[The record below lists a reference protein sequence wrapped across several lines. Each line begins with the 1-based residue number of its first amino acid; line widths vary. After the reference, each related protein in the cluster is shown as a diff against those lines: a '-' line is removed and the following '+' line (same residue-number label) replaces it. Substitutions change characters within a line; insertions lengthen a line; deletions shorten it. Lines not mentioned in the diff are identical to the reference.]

1 MISAAFCR
9 LVRVWLFCWRWPSP
23 PALRARRRPRGCR
36 ALLRAGTAA
45 AVRRVGERAVPRR
58 KVGRKF
64 PAERGCAARGSRGR
78 GTAFPFCLFGLVLY
92 YTRLWFLLLLLI
104 LFFFSFPFYLFYFI
118 LFLVRLFLRVP
129 LAPRGQCGQ
138 TPTSLSP
145 GALPPRSGQ
154 HPPPAPPSYC
164 RSPRPCPLEK
174 GTDPAQRPALNT
186 ALFAPWHLW
195 AEEAF
200 GLCGEVTECKRPA
213 LFCR

>member
-1 MISAAFCR
+1 MAEPPCPPRPPPAPRVPRAASRGDGRGGASGRGARRPPPQSWEKVSCR
-9 LVRVWLFCWRWPSP
+9 EGMRCSGLPRARHGFPLLFVWLGS
-23 PALRARRRPRGCR
+23 
-36 ALLRAGTAA
+36 LLHAT
-45 AVRRVGERAVPRR
+45 
-58 KVGRKF
+58 
-64 PAERGCAARGSRGR
+64 
-78 GTAFPFCLFGLVLY
+78 LV
-92 YTRLWFLLLLLI
+92 FVVVVNSF
-104 LFFFSFPFYLFYFI
+104 FFFSFPFYLFYFI

-154 HPPPAPPSYC
+154 RPPPAPPSYC

-174 GTDPAQRPALNT
+174 GTDPAQRPALST

>member
-104 LFFFSFPFYLFYFI
+104 LFFFFLPFLFILLYFI
-118 LFLVRLFLRVP
+118 FSSPLFACPFGTARAVRADSNVPLTRRPPAPQRAAPAPRTPLLLPLSPSLSAGERNGPGAAPSAQHRAFCP
-129 LAPRGQCGQ
+129 LAPLGRGGFR
-138 TPTSLSP
+138 
-145 GALPPRSGQ
+145 ALWRG
-154 HPPPAPPSYC
+154 H
-164 RSPRPCPLEK
+164 
-174 GTDPAQRPALNT
+174 G
-186 ALFAPWHLW
+186 
-195 AEEAF
+195 
-200 GLCGEVTECKRPA
+200 V
-213 LFCR
+213 